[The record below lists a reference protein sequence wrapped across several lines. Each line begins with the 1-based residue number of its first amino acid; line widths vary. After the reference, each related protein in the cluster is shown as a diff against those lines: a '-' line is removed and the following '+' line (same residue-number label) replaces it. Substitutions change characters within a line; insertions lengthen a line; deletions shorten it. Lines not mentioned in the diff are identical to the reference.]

1 MMMAA
6 LYAGAKGLDLLV
18 APILEEANLELD
30 GYQPN
35 PNGLYEVGLVRYLEA
50 RFARKIPDD
59 ALIKIL
65 FDGLPTLPK
74 GDYKIIFMTRDEAE
88 IVASIDKVEAH
99 FEACEDEF
107 LKRNPDG
114 KPRQDHNEHT
124 QLLPFCSL
132 RPYNREDVQH
142 ILGICEAR
150 TDFDVMCID
159 YAEVIETPLET
170 FTRLQDL
177 GWPIDP
183 EKCASTIDKS
193 LYRVRKTA

>member
-59 ALIKIL
+59 ALIKVL

-74 GDYKIIFMTRDEAE
+74 SDYKIIFMTRDEAE
-88 IVASIDKVEAH
+88 IAASIDKVEAH

-107 LKRNPDG
+107 LKRNPNG
-114 KPRQDHNEHT
+114 KPRPDHNEHT

-132 RPYNREDVQH
+132 RPYNREDVEH
-142 ILGICEAR
+142 VLGICDMRA
-150 TDFDVMCID
+150 DFDVMCID

-170 FTRLQDL
+170 FTRLQDW

-183 EKCASTIDKS
+183 EKCASAIDKS